1 VESPFDRN
9 FISKELN
16 IVEDC
21 SSKKVPLLYSILF
34 GLKKEVY
41 EPNQQ
46 NKYYQQDN
54 TNSNNLFGS
63 NSNIR
68 NKNENNTMK
77 SPIMT
82 TSVNKIKDQS
92 VNLNNS
98 IRNNNSNIA
107 NITDKNYISNKE
119 QPKPWI
125 ID

>member
-1 VESPFDRN
+1 MESPFDRN

>member
-1 VESPFDRN
+1 M
-9 FISKELN
+9 
-16 IVEDC
+16 
-21 SSKKVPLLYSILF
+21 
-34 GLKKEVY
+34 
-41 EPNQQ
+41 
-46 NKYYQQDN
+46 
-54 TNSNNLFGS
+54 
-63 NSNIR
+63 R

-98 IRNNNSNIA
+98 IRNNNSNMT
-107 NITDKNYISNKE
+107 NILEKNYMSTKE